1 MAHGV
6 PTDEDLKSKFRASYL
21 FTGNASKSGREVGI
35 PDRTARKLAQEL
47 VSDSEYAEHC
57 RRQRALDIEEHAEA
71 RRAVRRISLKR
82 FKSETGGIDVKQ
94 FGGEGPVVVTDKRHE
109 YGKLI
114 LDSEKNAQALARF
127 EAERDGSLQSGG
139 PVFILNEAP
148 NAEVPA
154 EAEDTTVD
162 AS

>member
-1 MAHGV
+1 MAYGV

-21 FTGNASKSGREVGI
+21 FTGNASKSGRELGI

-71 RRAVRRISLKR
+71 RRAVRRIALSR
-82 FKSETGGIDVKQ
+82 FKSKTGGVDVKDY
-94 FGGEGPVVVTDKRHE
+94 GDNVVITDRRHE

-127 EAERDGSLQSGG
+127 EAERDGSLQAGG

-148 NAEVPA
+148 TIEPAAE
-154 EAEDTTVD
+154 EAPPDGT
-162 AS
+162 